1 MPKDTCKST
10 KSIALLFDISVITL
24 RAALLCVRFYLAIRV
39 CICMRA
45 CCCGTA
51 FTLNFEEFSPQQSRV
66 SGKKKEVKKQ
76 SNHMTCERKKKRSVC
91 GVRSTRH
98 TLILSRY
105 RDARG
110 QQMVRKKS
118 APIRSRAFLFAATDG
133 ETRNREDDDD
143 AGKKNE
149 IEELSE

>member
-76 SNHMTCERKKKRSVC
+76 SNHMTCEKKKTKRLCKKRSTYTHASPLAISRRSRAANGAKEERADSFARFFVRGDGFGGGGKKKR
-91 GVRSTRH
+91 
-98 TLILSRY
+98 
-105 RDARG
+105 RG
-110 QQMVRKKS
+110 R
-118 APIRSRAFLFAATDG
+118 
-133 ETRNREDDDD
+133 
-143 AGKKNE
+143 
-149 IEELSE
+149 